1 MAIWKCLE
9 ETYKVY
15 STSSLLL
22 LIFKLSTIQM
32 NEGKNIIIYIRKLE
46 ETTKQLSSIVEKVFD
61 MCFVIISLKNLLEIP
76 YFGGII
82 GNRTFYQVDIDY
94 GQSSIITISIS

>member
-15 STSSLLL
+15 NTSSLLL

-61 MCFVIISLKNLLEIP
+61 MCFVIISLKNLLES
-76 YFGGII
+76 YHTLVVLLGIELSTKLI
-82 GNRTFYQVDIDY
+82 LTMVKAQLL
-94 GQSSIITISIS
+94 Q